1 LDFFSLDL
9 GSEFWSLVF
18 RKFFMRVILKSIAR
32 FSFLK
37 IFDILINENR
47 LMNLDL
53 WIKVAEIL

>member
-1 LDFFSLDL
+1 
-9 GSEFWSLVF
+9 
-18 RKFFMRVILKSIAR
+18 MRVILKSIAR